1 MKTLNDV
8 KVVDF
13 SHLLPGP
20 LATKMLAQMGASV
33 TKIERPDRK
42 DRLRYFPPM
51 DGDTSWVFKSMNR
64 DKQIQF
70 IDYNTD
76 SGRDE
81 VLALIR
87 ESDIVLEQFR
97 PGAMSSWQ
105 LGYEDIKSVKPDIIY
120 VSITGYGQTG
130 PYASHA
136 GHDVNYLGYSGIL
149 SLITG
154 QKNQPVIPGVQFAD
168 IVGGTYP
175 ALMSILSAL
184 YHRERT
190 GEGQYIDIAMLE
202 HIMPMLSIPYSQHQA
217 SENSQYSSFL
227 SGQLVNYNIYE
238 CSDDR
243 WMAMGALEVKFW
255 NAFCDSVQKDE
266 WKRDHMDSLYIDVFP
281 YQEVV
286 QFFKSKTQAAWTEH
300 ASKYD
305 FCLTPV
311 LSLDEISTNAHLM
324 NKGWVD
330 QLFSN

>member
-1 MKTLNDV
+1 MKTLKDV

-20 LATKMLAQMGASV
+20 LATKMLARQGAII

-51 DGDTSWVFKSMNR
+51 DGDTSWVFKSINK
-64 DKQIQF
+64 DKEIRF
-70 IDYNTD
+70 IDYTTD
-76 SGRDE
+76 RGRDE

-87 ESDIVLEQFR
+87 DSDIVIEQFR
-97 PGAMSSWQ
+97 PGAMASWQ

-184 YHRERT
+184 YHKERT
-190 GEGQYIDIAMLE
+190 GEGQFIDIAMLE
-202 HIMPMLSIPYSQHQA
+202 HIIPMLNIPYAQHQA
-217 SENSQYSSFL
+217 SESSQYSSFL
-227 SGQLVNYNIYE
+227 SGQLVNYNIYQ
-238 CSDDR
+238 CADDK

-255 NAFCDSVQKDE
+255 NAFCHSIQRDE
-266 WKRDHMDSLYIDVFP
+266 WKRDDLDSLYIDVFP
-281 YQEVV
+281 FQKVKEL
-286 QFFKSKTQAAWTEH
+286 FRSKTQAQWTAH
-300 ASKYD
+300 ALKHD
-305 FCLTPV
+305 FCLSPV
-311 LSLDEISTNAHLM
+311 LGLDEISSDSHLM
-324 NKGWVD
+324 DKGWVNE
-330 QLFSN
+330 LFSK